1 MESVASKQVAK
12 PKRKTEKHIA
22 PPASLEEISRGLGV
36 TRRQKAIVRKV
47 LTELGYIGKK
57 STRAEIASNTR
68 RSSTRA
74 D

>member
-1 MESVASKQVAK
+1 MESVASKQVAN

-36 TRRQKAIVRKV
+36 TLKDKAIVRKV

-57 STRAEIASNTR
+57 SVTADTVSGH
-68 RSSTRA
+68 STRHRKG
-74 D
+74 